1 MLNPFGEVLAS
12 LAVSQF
18 VQAQSSKLVS
28 LSLLPYSYFP
38 SLELAHKKSSEFLRS
53 FVIPLGL
60 EPRTH
65 TLKVYCSTN

>member
-1 MLNPFGEVLAS
+1 MLNPFGEALAS

-38 SLELAHKKSSEFLRS
+38 SLGSLHKKAPNFFGAL
-53 FVIPLGL
+53 
-60 EPRTH
+60 
-65 TLKVYCSTN
+65 